1 MMSKV
6 IMETFRKS
14 KTDDDK
20 NVKTG
25 ASTHTSLRPTTAPS
39 WEELVTVNFEE
50 KSAADEGSFSS
61 ILL

>member
-1 MMSKV
+1 
-6 IMETFRKS
+6 METFRKS